1 MARNQLRRGTGV
13 LSIRAQCGSFNA
25 SEGFGMAND
34 RLWWEREDLCYRF
47 GRLHIGGR
55 ELEAF
60 VTAAGTPTFVYRAA
74 RVRDNLMRLRT
85 ALEAH
90 GVEHD
95 VYYAIK
101 ANRYA
106 PLVTYLKLLGRCGID
121 SCSPAELRYARQ
133 VGFEEAEI
141 SYTGTSVSESDL
153 DCLQRHPGVHINCD
167 SLSTIRRLGKLCPG
181 RRIGIRVNPELGAG
195 YNEMLRYAGE
205 KATKFG
211 IYRDRFEEA
220 IATARAAGLRVEVLH
235 FHFGSGYLGSALD
248 VLDQVLE
255 RVGALLDTHPEIRTL
270 NIGGG
275 LGVRLAEA
283 DVAIDL
289 ERWAAI
295 VARHVARRGVR
306 VQVEPGDYLVKDA
319 GVLLVRVNTVED
331 KARTRFVGIDAG
343 LNIQNLA
350 AYYHTPFIVAP
361 LCRVAAAPLERVTIA
376 GNINEAIDLLA
387 EDVELPALAE
397 GDLLALLNV
406 GGYGSSA
413 SSNHCMRR
421 EFREY
426 LLFDEA

>member
-1 MARNQLRRGTGV
+1 
-13 LSIRAQCGSFNA
+13 
-25 SEGFGMAND
+25 
-34 RLWWEREDLCYRF
+34 
-47 GRLHIGGR
+47 
-55 ELEAF
+55 
-60 VTAAGTPTFVYRAA
+60 VYCAA

-85 ALEAH
+85 ALASH

-95 VYYAIK
+95 AFFAIK

-121 SCSPAELRYARQ
+121 ACSPAELRYARE

-167 SLSTIRRLGKLCPG
+167 SLSTIRRLGQRCPG

-195 YNEMLRYAGE
+195 YNDMMRYAGE

-220 IATARAAGLRVEVLH
+220 IAVAHAAGMRVETMH
-235 FHFGSGYLGSALD
+235 FHFGSGYIGNAVE

-255 RVGALLDTHPEIRTL
+255 RVGALLDAHPEIRTL

-275 LGVRLAEA
+275 LGVRLAETEIS
-283 DVAIDL
+283 IDL

-295 VARHVARRGVR
+295 VARHVVRRGLR
-306 VQVEPGDYLVKDA
+306 VQVEPGDYLMKDA

-331 KARTRFVGIDAG
+331 KAGTRFVGIDAG
-343 LNIQNLA
+343 FNIQNLA

-361 LCRVAAAPLERVTIA
+361 LGRAAGAPLVRVTIA

-413 SSNHCMRR
+413 SSNHCMRG

-426 LLFDEA
+426 LLLDEAKLMEATGS